1 MPAEYQQSG
10 SGAGGVPAGSAMY
23 WTVAYV
29 KDRRFVRVVA
39 RGVYNIDD
47 HMRMLEDVASR
58 DFWTPGMNWLLDN
71 SELDFSRTSL
81 EQLREAGRKRIE
93 FDALIGSG
101 KTAVLVNS
109 LINFGRA
116 RQFELITTG
125 KVSAKI
131 DIFKD
136 EDEAVRWLLD

>member
-1 MPAEYQQSG
+1 MPAKYQESD
-10 SGAGGVPAGSAMY
+10 SAMY
-23 WTVAYV
+23 WTVEYM
-29 KDRRFVRVVA
+29 KDHRFVRVVA

-47 HMRMLEDVASR
+47 HMRILKDVVTR
-58 DFWTPGMNWLLDN
+58 DFWTPGMNLLIDD

-81 EQLREAGRKRIE
+81 EQLREAGLKRIE
-93 FDALIGSG
+93 FDALIGNG

-125 KVSAKI
+125 KISTKME
-131 DIFKD
+131 IFKD
-136 EDEAVRWLLD
+136 EDEAVRWLLA